1 MSLFAVIVLLF
12 NNTNPMS
19 HEFSMST
26 KVKWTISILLFG
38 IAISCLALP
47 RLIGSVIGDV
57 ISDQI
62 FEQISSSTNGQIVIF
77 DPQIEAGWFRSII
90 RVSVEI
96 SDGRQL
102 IEPYYLSL
110 QGNINHGP
118 ILPAHSSLSLG
129 LASVDLVVDTDKLQS
144 KFADIVMDTLT
155 ASFLVRFD
163 QSISL
168 DLKIPAIDVHNI
180 DNTLAVV
187 IDGLDVQLEIQE
199 DLSALAYINADRVSI
214 YNNQSDLEL
223 TLVQPSLNAT
233 TDTFGQTSAASGVS
247 ATIPLVDASDP
258 LSFNVSNLNF
268 EWRSEPSSIGP
279 GLTDISQDIQVSN
292 IESELPLE
300 SISWESEIEG
310 IKQELI
316 TSYNKMLLGMQSS
329 SGVDPISKISELT
342 RLGNETGLLLLQN
355 EVRLNNILEVDLYKG
370 LHKLELNV
378 FWKGLPQAQSID
390 DFKFKDGLNALDV
403 EVDLRLNQESVS
415 ISPFAELAE
424 LYTSQGYLLSS
435 DEDLILQ
442 AKLKEGNASIN
453 NEDFPLRQIL
463 Q

>member
-370 LHKLELNV
+370 VHKLELNV
-378 FWKGLPQAQSID
+378 FWKGLPKAQGID
-390 DFKFKDGLNALDV
+390 DFKLENGLNAMDV

-415 ISPFAELAE
+415 FSPFAELAE

-453 NEDFPLRQIL
+453 NEDFPLQQIL

>member
-370 LHKLELNV
+370 VHKLELNV
-378 FWKGLPQAQSID
+378 FWKGLPKAQGID
-390 DFKFKDGLNALDV
+390 DFKLENGLNAMDV

-415 ISPFAELAE
+415 FSPFAELAE

-435 DEDLILQ
+435 GKDLIFQ

-453 NEDFPLRQIL
+453 NEDFPLQQIL